1 MKTQLIEEA
10 YRIARERYAAVGVDT
25 DEALEKLQRVSLSLH
40 CWQADDVTGFEN
52 RGGELTGG
60 IQATGNYPGKARN
73 VEELRADILKA
84 ASYIPGTHRLN
95 LHEIYGEFGGEKV
108 DRNEVE
114 VKHFA
119 GWIEWARAH
128 GMKLDFNSTS
138 FSHPKSGSLSL
149 SNPDPEIREFWIEH
163 GKACRKIANYFGEEL
178 GITALDNIW
187 IPDGT
192 KDVPADRIGPRARL
206 KEALDEILSVKY
218 DRKNVADAV
227 EGKVF
232 GIGVES
238 YTVGSHEFYMNYA
251 AKNGLMCL
259 LDTGHYHPTE
269 VVSDKISSMLLF
281 NDSLALHVSRPVRW
295 DSDHVIKLDDE
306 LKELATELV
315 RCDALQK
322 VFIGLDFF
330 DASINRIAAWVI
342 GMRNMQK
349 ALLYGLLTP
358 NKELKEAQDRADFTK
373 VLQGLEEIKTLPF
386 GDVWAEF
393 CQRNEVPVDGKWYPI
408 VKEYEKDVL
417 FKR

>member
-1 MKTQLIEEA
+1 MSRFEEA
-10 YRIARERYAAVGVDT
+10 REKYAAIGVDV
-25 DEALEKLQRVSLSLH
+25 DKALETLGKVRISMH
-40 CWQADDVTGFEN
+40 CWQGDDVLGFDSDS
-52 RGGELTGG
+52 LTGG
-60 IQATGNYPGKARN
+60 IAATGNYSGRATNPDELMADISKAYSLIPGKH
-73 VEELRADILKA
+73 K
-84 ASYIPGTHRLN
+84 LN
-95 LHEIYGEFGGEKV
+95 LHASYRITDEKV
-108 DRNEVE
+108 DRDKIEP
-114 VKHFA
+114 KHFKA
-119 GWIEWARAH
+119 WVDFAKQEGI
-128 GMKLDFNSTS
+128 GLDFNPTM
-138 FSHPKSGSLSL
+138 FSHEKASENMTLSHPDKS
-149 SNPDPEIREFWIEH
+149 IRDFWIEH
-163 GKACRKIANYFGEEL
+163 CIASRKIANYFGEEL
-178 GITALDNIW
+178 GMTSLNNIW

-206 KEALDEILSVKY
+206 KDSLDKIFTVKY
-218 DRKNVADAV
+218 DKKNVADSI

-251 AKNGLMCL
+251 AKNNLMCL

-306 LKELATELV
+306 LQELSKELV
-315 RCDALQK
+315 RCNALNR

-349 ALLYGLLTP
+349 ALLVALLEP
-358 NKELKEAQDRADFTK
+358 QAQLKQMQDDRDFTN
-373 VLQGLEEIKTLPF
+373 LLASLEELKTLPF
-386 GDVWAEF
+386 GDVWNHF
-393 CQRNEVPVDGKWYPI
+393 CEINNVPVGKDWYKV

>member
-1 MKTQLIEEA
+1 MAEFEEA
-10 YRIARERYAAVGVDT
+10 KEAYAAIGVDAE
-25 DEALEKLQRVSLSLH
+25 EALKKLQQVRISMH
-40 CWQADDVTGFEN
+40 CWQGDDVLGFDSDA
-52 RGGELTGG
+52 LTGG
-60 IQATGNYPGKARN
+60 IATTGNYPGRARTP
-73 VEELRADILKA
+73 EELMADIRKA
-84 ASYIPGTHRLN
+84 YSLIPGKHKLN
-95 LHEIYGEFGGEKV
+95 LHASYRITKEKV
-108 DRNEVE
+108 DRDKIEPR
-114 VKHFA
+114 HFA
-119 GWIEWARAH
+119 SWVDFAKEEGI
-128 GMKLDFNSTS
+128 GLDFNPTF
-138 FSHPKSGSLSL
+138 FSHKNVKDNMTLS
-149 SNPDPEIREFWIEH
+149 SPDPAIREFWIAH

-206 KEALDEILSVKY
+206 QEALDEILSVPY
-218 DRKNVADAV
+218 DRKNIADSV

-251 AKNGLMCL
+251 ARKGIMCL

-315 RCDALQK
+315 RCQALDR

-358 NKELKEAQDRADFTK
+358 NETLKKAQEEADFTR
-373 VLQGLEEIKTLPF
+373 VLQGLEELKTLPF
-386 GDVWAEF
+386 GAVWAEF
-393 CQRNEVPVDGKWYPI
+393 CARNEVPEDGKWYPE
-408 VKEYEKDVL
+408 VKAYERNVL
-417 FKR
+417 LKR

>member
-1 MKTQLIEEA
+1 MSEFEEA
-10 YRIARERYAAVGVDT
+10 KEAYAAIGVDAE
-25 DEALEKLQRVSLSLH
+25 EALKKLQQVRISMH
-40 CWQADDVTGFEN
+40 CWQGDDVLGFDSDV
-52 RGGELTGG
+52 LTGG
-60 IQATGNYPGKARN
+60 IATTGNYPGRARTP
-73 VEELRADILKA
+73 EELMADIRKA
-84 ASYIPGTHRLN
+84 YSLIPGKHKLN
-95 LHEIYGEFGGEKV
+95 LHASYRITKEKV
-108 DRNEVE
+108 DRDKIEPR
-114 VKHFA
+114 HFA
-119 GWIEWARAH
+119 SWVDFAKEEGI
-128 GMKLDFNSTS
+128 GLDFNPTF
-138 FSHPKSGSLSL
+138 FSHKNVKDNMTLS
-149 SNPDPEIREFWIEH
+149 SPDSAIREFWIAH

-206 KEALDEILSVKY
+206 KEALDEILSVPY
-218 DRKNVADAV
+218 DRKNIADSV

-251 AKNGLMCL
+251 ARKGIMCL

-315 RCDALQK
+315 RCQALDR

-358 NKELKEAQDRADFTK
+358 NETLKKAQEEADFTR
-373 VLQGLEEIKTLPF
+373 VLQGLEELKTLPF
-386 GDVWAEF
+386 GAVWAEF
-393 CQRNEVPVDGKWYPI
+393 CARNEVPEDGKWYPE
-408 VKEYEKDVL
+408 VKAYERNVL
-417 FKR
+417 LKR

>member
-1 MKTQLIEEA
+1 MSRFEEA
-10 YRIARERYAAVGVDT
+10 KETYAAIGVDV
-25 DEALEKLQRVSLSLH
+25 ENALKKLQDVRISMH
-40 CWQADDVTGFEN
+40 CWQGDDVLGFDSDA
-52 RGGELTGG
+52 LTGG
-60 IQATGNYPGKARN
+60 IAATGNYPGRARN
-73 VEELRADILKA
+73 PEELMQDIKKA
-84 ASYIPGTHRLN
+84 YSLIPAKHKLN
-95 LHEIYGEFGGEKV
+95 LHASYRITDENI
-108 DRNEVE
+108 DRDQLEP
-114 VKHFA
+114 KHFKA
-119 GWIEWARAH
+119 WVDFAKEEGI
-128 GMKLDFNSTS
+128 GLDFNPTF
-138 FSHPKSGSLSL
+138 FSHRNVKNNMTLS
-149 SNPDPEIREFWIEH
+149 SPDKDIREFWIAH

-178 GITALDNIW
+178 GITALDDIW

-192 KDVPADRIGPRARL
+192 KDVPADRLGPRQHL
-206 KEALDEILSVKY
+206 KESLDEILSVKY
-218 DRKNVADAV
+218 DRKNIADAV

-251 AKNGLMCL
+251 AKNGIMCL

-295 DSDHVIKLDDE
+295 DSDHVIKFDDE

-315 RCDALQK
+315 RCNALGK

-358 NKELKEAQDRADFTK
+358 NRHLKEAQDSADFTR
-373 VLQGLEEIKTLPF
+373 VLQQLEEMKTLPF

-393 CQRNEVPVDGKWYPI
+393 CKRNEVPVDGQWYSVI
-408 VKEYEKDVL
+408 TDYEKDVL
-417 FKR
+417 SKR

>member
-1 MKTQLIEEA
+1 MSRFNEA
-10 YRIARERYAAVGVDT
+10 KEQYAAIGVDV
-25 DEALEKLQRVSLSLH
+25 EAALEKLQNVRVSMH
-40 CWQADDVTGFEN
+40 CWQGDDVLGFDSDN
-52 RGGELTGG
+52 LTGG
-60 IQATGNYPGKARN
+60 IATTGNYPGRARN
-73 VEELRADILKA
+73 PEELMADIKKA
-84 ASYIPGTHRLN
+84 YSFIPGKHKLN
-95 LHEIYGEFGGEKV
+95 LHASYRITDEKV
-108 DRNEVE
+108 DRNKIEP
-114 VKHFA
+114 KHFQA
-119 GWIEWARAH
+119 WVDFAKEQQLG
-128 GMKLDFNSTS
+128 LDFNPTF
-138 FSHPKSGSLSL
+138 FSHDMEKDNMTLSH
-149 SNPDPEIREFWIEH
+149 PDKNVRDFWIEH
-163 GKACRKIANYFGEEL
+163 GKAARKIANYFGEQL
-178 GITALDNIW
+178 GITALDNVW

-192 KDVPADRIGPRARL
+192 KDVPADRLGPRARL
-206 KEALDEILSVKY
+206 KDSLDQIFADKY
-218 DRKNVADAV
+218 DRKNIADAI

-251 AKNGLMCL
+251 AKNNLLCL

-315 RCDALQK
+315 RCDALNK

-330 DASINRIAAWVI
+330 DASINRIATWVI

-358 NKELKEAQDRADFTK
+358 NKELKAAQDKADFTA
-373 VLQGLEEIKTLPF
+373 VLAGLEEIKTLPF

-393 CQRNEVPVDGKWYPI
+393 CQRNNVPVDGQWYEA
-408 VKEYEKDVL
+408 VKKYEKDVL
-417 FKR
+417 ANR

>member
-1 MKTQLIEEA
+1 MSRFEEA
-10 YRIARERYAAVGVDT
+10 KETYAAIGVDV
-25 DEALEKLQRVSLSLH
+25 ENALKKLQDVRISMH
-40 CWQADDVTGFEN
+40 CWQGDDVLGFDSDA
-52 RGGELTGG
+52 LTGG
-60 IQATGNYPGKARN
+60 IAATGNYPGRARN
-73 VEELRADILKA
+73 PEELMQDIKKA
-84 ASYIPGTHRLN
+84 YSLIPAKHKLN
-95 LHEIYGEFGGEKV
+95 LHASYRITDENI
-108 DRNEVE
+108 DRDQLEP
-114 VKHFA
+114 KHFKA
-119 GWIEWARAH
+119 WVDFAKEEGI
-128 GMKLDFNSTS
+128 GLDFNPTF
-138 FSHPKSGSLSL
+138 FSHRNVKNNMTLS
-149 SNPDPEIREFWIEH
+149 SPDKDIRDFWIAH

-178 GITALDNIW
+178 GITALDDIW

-192 KDVPADRIGPRARL
+192 KDVPADRLGPRQHL
-206 KEALDEILSVKY
+206 KESLDEILSVKY
-218 DRKNVADAV
+218 DRKNIADAV

-251 AKNGLMCL
+251 AKNGIMCL

-295 DSDHVIKLDDE
+295 DSDHVIKFDDE

-315 RCDALQK
+315 RCNALGK

-358 NKELKEAQDRADFTK
+358 NRHLKEAQDSADFTR
-373 VLQGLEEIKTLPF
+373 VLQQLEEMKTLPF

-393 CQRNEVPVDGKWYPI
+393 CKRNEVPVDGQWYSVI
-408 VKEYEKDVL
+408 TDYEKDVL
-417 FKR
+417 SKR